1 MTKDEALK
9 LALVAFG
16 EIDWSNNSQWQ
27 SDRAK
32 VAIATLKEALANEA
46 LEKMAE
52 NARELGLDYE
62 PEQDGE
68 CKYCTDGCPACD
80 ARKLPTQEP
89 VAWNVVDP
97 TGKIVATEMN
107 SVRGWARI
115 EGYKPTVEGLLGFHE
130 QGWRVVPTTPPQRT
144 WVGLTD
150 EEIDDLSRTM
160 VKGNKSVNWLCQ
172 AIEAKLKE
180 KNT

>member
-46 LEKMAE
+46 LDKMAE

-62 PEQDGE
+62 PEQ
-68 CKYCTDGCPACD
+68 
-80 ARKLPTQEP
+80 EP
-89 VAWNVVDP
+89 VGEIVD
-97 TGKIVATEMN
+97 A
-107 SVRGWARI
+107 I
-115 EGYKPTVEGLLGFHE
+115 EGAFKCSFTKMLPVGTKLY
-130 QGWRVVPTTPPQRT
+130 TTPPQRKP
-144 WVGLTD
+144 LSD
-150 EEIDDLSRTM
+150 EEIQDLLMPVRISGDGYYLRIAR
-160 VKGNKSVNWLCQ
+160 
-172 AIEAKLKE
+172 AIEAAHGIKE
-180 KNT
+180 NT